1 MANPSIYAAFERMW
15 QHVIAAIGSKANL
28 DHNHD
33 DEYYTEL
40 EIDGMF
46 AEIGDKADA
55 EHTHDIDDI
64 KTTSGTLSDDLVSI
78 DDAIKGKTQV
88 QIVTWGVD
96 D

>member
-33 DEYYTEL
+33 DEYYTEV
-40 EIDGMF
+40 EIDAMF
-46 AEIGDKADA
+46 AEVGGKADA
-55 EHTHDIDDI
+55 EHTHVIDDVENLQVNLDEI
-64 KTTSGTLSDDLVSI
+64 NDSI
-78 DDAIKGKTQV
+78 TQKV
-88 QIVTWGVD
+88 QIITWGVD